1 MLKELTKV
9 AARPNMKGHYA
20 KTVQPDVGLRRSDTF
35 PLEDRAAWEAHYAE
49 QGYVI
54 VSGVLSDAVVA
65 EAKRGCAALVEA
77 LAQRLLAKGA
87 VADACEGSPFET
99 RLAAAPPRPPA
110 GGGGPL
116 ATVAALAARLRGEP
130 EDDRVVVAAP
140 DRVVL
145 AGAVLERL
153 DLNGEWTPRTARV
166 LAHATSDGADVG
178 PALQLFDARD
188 ETLRVATLF
197 LDGCEI
203 IMAGDADAADDEGLA
218 VFKVAHPSGDVELA
232 AGSVARRLALVR
244 AMRRLVAD
252 HHFESAALSESAAHE
267 GLADARGRAL
277 EGARATRAGPEVS
290 EISEPRSWFFDI
302 VARLK
307 GDDAD
312 AGAGDDDDDEGSVL
326 FTEPDDDGRYRRD
339 AFEATLP
346 TVPED
351 EDEAPAPA
359 IAAQPF
365 PGVTVT
371 TREGRLHVKLKR
383 RFRKWK
389 ERHFRLSTRTM
400 DNGRDAGPCLS
411 MFVKSKNTFKLIP
424 LAGTT
429 AAASDEKPAKKR
441 FGFVVAAPGDGAFR
455 YEFYAATAA
464 DRDGWVA
471 DANAAAAAKKPL
483 TRREASSRL
492 GAKVYGSLEALFSS
506 HGGRVD
512 KIVLRRSAALGQ
524 CIKFHTDV
532 DHKTF
537 QLCLNDDF
545 DGGDLVFAAD
555 DKLVKPRR
563 PAGSY
568 TVHNDRVAHGVST
581 LERGARYALFFLMRE
596 P

>member
-1 MLKELTKV
+1 MMEAFLARVRGVPDEDETGSDASSGASDLPESFDWTTAAPPLFRAGGGAAGRVLLGGCRAAEKPRDAGLYPLSIDHPDMDRAVEFGCGDERERARWARAIRAAVERHIVDCAAGLRSSIA
-9 AARPNMKGHYA
+9 AAREDDL
-20 KTVQPDVGLRRSDTF
+20 DVEK
-35 PLEDRAAWEAHYAE
+35 LEDDDGLGGDDELDEPPSLLGWLRAPAAPPDDAAGLVAW
-49 QGYVI
+49 V
-54 VSGVLSDAVVA
+54 
-65 EAKRGCAALVEA
+65 R
-77 LAQRLLAKGA
+77 
-87 VADACEGSPFET
+87 
-99 RLAAAPPRPPA
+99 AAAPPRPP
-110 GGGGPL
+110 GDGGGPL
-116 ATVAALAARLRGEP
+116 ATVAALAARLRGAP

-218 VFKVAHPSGDVELA
+218 AFKVAHPSGDVELA
-232 AGSVARRLALVR
+232 AGSVARRLAL
-244 AMRRLVAD
+244 
-252 HHFESAALSESAAHE
+252 
-267 GLADARGRAL
+267 
-277 EGARATRAGPEVS
+277 
-290 EISEPRSWFFDI
+290 ISEPRSWFFDI

-307 GDDAD
+307 GDDAG
-312 AGAGDDDDDEGSVL
+312 AGAGGDDDDEGSVL

-471 DANAAAAAKKPL
+471 DANAAPPRAGDHDAARPRPSPSTTTTT
-483 TRREASSRL
+483 TRAS
-492 GAKVYGSLEALFSS
+492 
-506 HGGRVD
+506 
-512 KIVLRRSAALGQ
+512 
-524 CIKFHTDV
+524 
-532 DHKTF
+532 
-537 QLCLNDDF
+537 
-545 DGGDLVFAAD
+545 
-555 DKLVKPRR
+555 PR
-563 PAGSY
+563 A
-568 TVHNDRVAHGVST
+568 T
-581 LERGARYALFFLMRE
+581 
-596 P
+596 